1 MSVARENWDPSGKLK
16 QTLDSYK
23 KETVRI
29 GLTLYYH
36 TFNGTSSLLIKV
48 EFFNLIMSVPKKHLT
63 QSQPPKVLKTVL
75 RIKKEKE
82 KTLMLFKIAFDN
94 YSSLSVAT
102 FKDGTNTFK
111 VYNRNEALNC
121 QMYTK

>member
-1 MSVARENWDPSGKLK
+1 M
-16 QTLDSYK
+16 
-23 KETVRI
+23 
-29 GLTLYYH
+29 
-36 TFNGTSSLLIKV
+36 
-48 EFFNLIMSVPKKHLT
+48 T

-111 VYNRNEALNC
+111 VCDRNEALNC
-121 QMYTK
+121 

>member
-1 MSVARENWDPSGKLK
+1 MS
-16 QTLDSYK
+16 
-23 KETVRI
+23 
-29 GLTLYYH
+29 LTLLCLYQ
-36 TFNGTSSLLIKV
+36 
-48 EFFNLIMSVPKKHLT
+48 KKHLT

-82 KTLMLFKIAFDN
+82 KTLILFKIAFDN

-111 VYNRNEALNC
+111 VYDRNEALNF
-121 QMYTK
+121 

>member
-1 MSVARENWDPSGKLK
+1 MS
-16 QTLDSYK
+16 
-23 KETVRI
+23 
-29 GLTLYYH
+29 LTLLCLYQ
-36 TFNGTSSLLIKV
+36 
-48 EFFNLIMSVPKKHLT
+48 KKHLT

-111 VYNRNEALNC
+111 VYDRNEALNC
-121 QMYTK
+121 

>member
-1 MSVARENWDPSGKLK
+1 
-16 QTLDSYK
+16 
-23 KETVRI
+23 
-29 GLTLYYH
+29 
-36 TFNGTSSLLIKV
+36 
-48 EFFNLIMSVPKKHLT
+48 MSVPKKHLT

-94 YSSLSVAT
+94 YSFLSVAT

-121 QMYTK
+121 QM

>member
-1 MSVARENWDPSGKLK
+1 
-16 QTLDSYK
+16 
-23 KETVRI
+23 
-29 GLTLYYH
+29 
-36 TFNGTSSLLIKV
+36 
-48 EFFNLIMSVPKKHLT
+48 
-63 QSQPPKVLKTVL
+63 
-75 RIKKEKE
+75 
-82 KTLMLFKIAFDN
+82 MLFKIAFDN